1 MKGKI
6 GWIGLCLI
14 AGLVILSACAQKPAA
29 ELQKAEK
36 SLKEAKDA
44 GAMQLAPSEYKS
56 AENKLN
62 EGKKLIDE
70 LKYKDAKNALI
81 EADQLAQI
89 AKQKALS
96 AKQVTKKEE
105 APKKEAPKKGDATEY
120 KVVKGD
126 CLWNIAGKA
135 GIYGDPYQWPL
146 IYDANKDQIKDAN
159 LIYPGQVFKIRK
171 DVSPEEVKQARKK
184 AGAKVK

>member
-6 GWIGLCLI
+6 GGIGLCLI
-14 AGLVILSACAQKPAA
+14 MGLLIFSACAQKPEA
-29 ELQKAEK
+29 ELAKAEQ

-44 GAMQLAPSEYKS
+44 GAMQLAPSDYKS

-70 LKYKDAKNALI
+70 LKYKDAKDALI

-96 AKQVTKKEE
+96 AKQETKKEQ
-105 APKKEAPKKGDATEY
+105 APKKQEPTYSEY

-126 CLWNIAGKA
+126 CLWSIAGKA
-135 GIYGDPYQWPL
+135 DIYGDPYQWPL
-146 IYDANKDQIKDAN
+146 IYDTNKDQIKDAN
-159 LIYPGQVFKIRK
+159 LIYPGQVFKIRR